1 MDGRYNSFVATV
13 PLPDG
18 VQIDDSWFHEVDS
31 AKTAYAAS
39 SGARPVFHT
48 TVRTPSGV
56 TMNNT
61 AVQSAF
67 VDEYTDTTA
76 VVPETGEVFYPSF
89 AVTSFDGSSPG
100 RTFKAKALCVYQTA
114 QALWSLILQIGI
126 EKFSIETE
134 FVSLLSAHPR

>member
-61 AVQSAF
+61 AV
-67 VDEYTDTTA
+67 VDERQLLYQKQVKSFIHRLPSLPLT
-76 VVPETGEVFYPSF
+76 VVHQEERSKRKHCVSTKLHKHC
-89 AVTSFDGSSPG
+89 G
-100 RTFKAKALCVYQTA
+100 R
-114 QALWSLILQIGI
+114 
-126 EKFSIETE
+126 
-134 FVSLLSAHPR
+134 